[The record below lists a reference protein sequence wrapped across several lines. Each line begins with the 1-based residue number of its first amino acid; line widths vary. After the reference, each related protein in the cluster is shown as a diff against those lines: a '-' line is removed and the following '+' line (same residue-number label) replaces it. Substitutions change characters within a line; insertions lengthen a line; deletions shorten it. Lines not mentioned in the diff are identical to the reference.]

1 MTYEDDIALL
11 AEDIRRYSNNDGR
24 IDEAL
29 TQMLK
34 LVRAEVDALAF
45 EGRELDKALVRAT
58 TESEQK
64 RIAAAQPDV
73 SWSFRETNWR
83 GDDFYEGPAE

>member
-11 AEDIRRYSNNDGR
+11 ADDIRRYSNNDGR

-34 LVRAEVDALAF
+34 LVAAEIDALAF
-45 EGRELDKALVRAT
+45 EAIELDRQL
-58 TESEQK
+58 K
-64 RIAAAQPDV
+64 RVAQPAVTWAHRVPD
-73 SWSFRETNWR
+73 WR
-83 GDDFYEGPAE
+83 GDDYNAGAPPEDRSQM